1 MENSF
6 GGGRGGEAKCCY
18 FRGGKRGWPGWKKV
32 FVFEKERYSM
42 RIGRCAAALLA
53 VALLAACGG
62 RREERR
68 PFVYFSNFQR
78 TFNDMNGKHL
88 AAARELGIEPL
99 ASAEEVGD
107 ASRRLRRV
115 ESCRWYE
122 VDKLTHSVPYLVDE
136 AEELLETIGENFRD
150 SLESKGLPDY
160 RVIVT
165 SVLRTDESVAR
176 LRKGNV
182 NASANSAHVYGTTFD
197 IAYARYAKESR
208 HETTRDKLKT
218 VLAEV
223 LRDLRKEGRCYVRY
237 EYKQGCFHVTARK

>member
-1 MENSF
+1 
-6 GGGRGGEAKCCY
+6 
-18 FRGGKRGWPGWKKV
+18 
-32 FVFEKERYSM
+32 M

-150 SLESKGLPDY
+150 SLESKGYVVREPDPNDRR
-160 RVIVT
+160 RVIARCTEAGREHAHDHSSGGVSNLAKT
-165 SVLRTDESVAR
+165 LSGMGEHDVRELLRALETAYSLTYNKDNILGGRDE
-176 LRKGNV
+176 K
-182 NASANSAHVYGTTFD
+182 
-197 IAYARYAKESR
+197 
-208 HETTRDKLKT
+208 
-218 VLAEV
+218 
-223 LRDLRKEGRCYVRY
+223 
-237 EYKQGCFHVTARK
+237 